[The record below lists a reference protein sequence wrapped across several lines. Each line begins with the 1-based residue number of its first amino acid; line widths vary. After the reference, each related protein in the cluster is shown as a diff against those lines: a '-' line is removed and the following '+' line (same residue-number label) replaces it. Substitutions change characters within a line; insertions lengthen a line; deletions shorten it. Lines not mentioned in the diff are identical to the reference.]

1 MLMRLGAPRRL
12 WIRGC
17 ARPPGAPIVC
27 LPSTRSIPHCGS
39 SSWADNDLLELEQP
53 LVVGVRTQVGRQLRG
68 LLAVFAEDSLVKGF
82 PQTVDAAL
90 GRAGPFRSDVPPLP
104 TNDWA
109 SDKAIARTLKRCGI
123 GTVGNYCQS

>member
-1 MLMRLGAPRRL
+1 LSPHGLPQLMPANRLPLSQPLEVPVQLEG
-12 WIRGC
+12 
-17 ARPPGAPIVC
+17 RPVTLLGIV
-27 LPSTRSIPHCGS
+27 RAG
-39 SSWADNDLLELEQP
+39 ADNDLLELEQP
-53 LVVGVRTQVGRQLRG
+53 LVVGVRTQVGRQLRE

-82 PQTVDAAL
+82 PQTVDVAL
-90 GRAGPFRSDVPPLP
+90 GRAGPFRRDVPPLP